1 MGFLAGSPAVQCI
14 SAEVTYFQFCTFQ
27 FCVAGNRC
35 LADLYLGRHIGQ
47 LDTGQTAVCVDG
59 DFLIRS
65 DAVAV
70 WSGHFVQ
77 RVFCTG
83 SKDRIHAM
91 CCAVGCPLVDF
102 CSCCVQELQN
112 CSGQRLAV
120 LVNLVDADLGCNV
133 LHGDVLHLTV
143 RTDGKLL
150 ICCLGVPLGSR
161 CFSEDIC
168 LTGNQFTVDLMDAAI
183 CDPAVHQC
191 FFSVCV
197 CCDDLQGSTAQ
208 RFAVFIDFLDLDFC
222 CKVFH
227 TDPHFAGFVIVALN
241 KFALVIQGEVNV
253 LCHTVT
259 VWCRYF
265 MQRVGFARCQNL
277 ADDVLCIL
285 GSPLV
290 QHIIVLIQ
298 DLKHCTRQK
307 DDILSCNLF
316 LNVREFS
323 DCQICLLD
331 VLHDDTLSGSEFKI
345 LGKEIS
351 LRCRYLMENICFVRI
366 QDGSHLVSGA
376 VCGPFFDDIA
386 ALILDLQNGTNKVTT
401 SAVCFQNA
409 CPCCIVHHADGY
421 GVFSQGKFH
430 ILCGVVTGGGC
441 CFMQGVCFSVD
452 QFSANHMSGAVC
464 DPFLDH
470 VFVAV
475 QNLHLCTAQRFFVV
489 VIFADLDLCSV
500 VYHL

>member
-259 VWCRYF
+259 VWCRF
-265 MQRVGFARCQNL
+265 
-277 ADDVLCIL
+277 
-285 GSPLV
+285 
-290 QHIIVLIQ
+290 
-298 DLKHCTRQK
+298 RQ
-307 DDILSCNLF
+307 
-316 LNVREFS
+316 V
-323 DCQICLLD
+323 
-331 VLHDDTLSGSEFKI
+331 SE
-345 LGKEIS
+345 
-351 LRCRYLMENICFVRI
+351 
-366 QDGSHLVSGA
+366 
-376 VCGPFFDDIA
+376 
-386 ALILDLQNGTNKVTT
+386 
-401 SAVCFQNA
+401 
-409 CPCCIVHHADGY
+409 PC
-421 GVFSQGKFH
+421 
-430 ILCGVVTGGGC
+430 
-441 CFMQGVCFSVD
+441 
-452 QFSANHMSGAVC
+452 
-464 DPFLDH
+464 
-470 VFVAV
+470 
-475 QNLHLCTAQRFFVV
+475 
-489 VIFADLDLCSV
+489 
-500 VYHL
+500 

>member
-1 MGFLAGSPAVQCI
+1 MENVGLTGCQLGGDHMGFLAGSPAVQCI

-191 FFSVCV
+191 FFSV
-197 CCDDLQGSTAQ
+197 
-208 RFAVFIDFLDLDFC
+208 
-222 CKVFH
+222 
-227 TDPHFAGFVIVALN
+227 
-241 KFALVIQGEVNV
+241 
-253 LCHTVT
+253 
-259 VWCRYF
+259 
-265 MQRVGFARCQNL
+265 
-277 ADDVLCIL
+277 
-285 GSPLV
+285 
-290 QHIIVLIQ
+290 
-298 DLKHCTRQK
+298 
-307 DDILSCNLF
+307 
-316 LNVREFS
+316 
-323 DCQICLLD
+323 
-331 VLHDDTLSGSEFKI
+331 
-345 LGKEIS
+345 
-351 LRCRYLMENICFVRI
+351 
-366 QDGSHLVSGA
+366 
-376 VCGPFFDDIA
+376 
-386 ALILDLQNGTNKVTT
+386 
-401 SAVCFQNA
+401 
-409 CPCCIVHHADGY
+409 
-421 GVFSQGKFH
+421 
-430 ILCGVVTGGGC
+430 
-441 CFMQGVCFSVD
+441 
-452 QFSANHMSGAVC
+452 
-464 DPFLDH
+464 
-470 VFVAV
+470 
-475 QNLHLCTAQRFFVV
+475 
-489 VIFADLDLCSV
+489 
-500 VYHL
+500 